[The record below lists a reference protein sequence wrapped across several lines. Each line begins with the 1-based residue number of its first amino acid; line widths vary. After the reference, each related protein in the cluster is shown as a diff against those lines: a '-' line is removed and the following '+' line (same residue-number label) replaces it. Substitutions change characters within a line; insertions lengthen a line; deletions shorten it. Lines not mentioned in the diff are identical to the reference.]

1 MNALQIFENPEFGRI
16 RTVEVEGEPWLVGK
30 DVAHMLNLNVPAL
43 PYQEIKGVRWAP
55 QGNSLWLGGYE
66 ERYAPDGRRYFWCTS
81 GPCRSEEAESDF
93 SLLQAGYVTVTPLT
107 YLMTHREA
115 FPGRE
120 LTL

>member
-1 MNALQIFENPEFGRI
+1 MALSAPREADQAVVAQVFLRLLDQL
-16 RTVEVEGEPWLVGK
+16 EVEQ
-30 DVAHMLNLNVPAL
+30 DVAHMLNINVPAL

-55 QGNSLWLGGYE
+55 QGSSLWLGGYE
-66 ERYAPDGRRYFWCTS
+66 ERRAPDGRRYFWCTS

-107 YLMTHREA
+107 YQMTHREA